1 MENVAALDLK
11 NIRKNFQGVAALRGV
26 DLSIPPGEIHVL
38 LGSSGS
44 GKSTL
49 IRIIVGLLA
58 ADSGYLALAGESRGG
73 VGQWSRRIG
82 YVPQEGGLFP
92 HLTGFQNVS
101 LVADLEGW
109 EQPRR
114 RARAEELCDL
124 MALDPKL
131 LDRFPRAMS
140 GGQRQRMAMVRA
152 AFLSPPLFLLDEP
165 LGALDPLIRRDVQDD
180 LKLVFR
186 RLGTSVLIVTHDM
199 EEARFFGDRLSLLKD
214 GRILQTG
221 SFEDFLHRPADPFV
235 TKFVDSQRRWDS

>member
-1 MENVAALDLK
+1 
-11 NIRKNFQGVAALRGV
+11 
-26 DLSIPPGEIHVL
+26 
-38 LGSSGS
+38 
-44 GKSTL
+44 
-49 IRIIVGLLA
+49 
-58 ADSGYLALAGESRGG
+58 
-73 VGQWSRRIG
+73 
-82 YVPQEGGLFP
+82 
-92 HLTGFQNVS
+92 
-101 LVADLEGW
+101 
-109 EQPRR
+109 
-114 RARAEELCDL
+114 
-124 MALDPKL
+124 
-131 LDRFPRAMS
+131 
-140 GGQRQRMAMVRA
+140 VRA